1 MLSHSEQ
8 KFFRALR
15 RDFHAHPE
23 LKFEEHRTSEK
34 SILFKGVGC
43 DEITRGLGGTGIV
56 GTIHGS

>member
-8 KFFRALR
+8 KFFRAVR

-34 SILFKGVGC
+34 IYSFLKEWGC
-43 DEITRGLGGTGIV
+43 DEITRGSGGRV
-56 GTIHGS
+56 